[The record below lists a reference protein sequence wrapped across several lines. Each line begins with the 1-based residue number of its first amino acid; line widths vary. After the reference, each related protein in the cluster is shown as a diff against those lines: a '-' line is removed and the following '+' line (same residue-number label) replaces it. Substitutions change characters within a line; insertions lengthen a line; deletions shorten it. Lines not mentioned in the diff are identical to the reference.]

1 MKTIVLG
8 FDDKEPSKRALD
20 RAAELAEAF
29 GSKLIVTSVAP
40 LLIGAGRSAGP
51 TDPVDSPA
59 EHKRELEDAKNLLG
73 ARKVEAEYVTAVGE
87 PADTIVDLARDRGAD
102 MIIVGTREPGVVQR
116 LLGQSVSD
124 TVAHHAECD
133 VLIVH

>member
-1 MKTIVLG
+1 MKTIILG

-29 GSKLIVTSVAP
+29 GAKLIVTSVAP
-40 LLIGAGRSAGP
+40 LLIGAGRSSGP
-51 TDPVDSPA
+51 TAPVDSPA
-59 EHKRELEDAKNLLG
+59 EHKRELEDAKSMLG
-73 ARKVEAEYVTAVGE
+73 SRNVEAEYVTAVGE

-102 MIIVGTREPGVVQR
+102 MIVVGTREPGVVQR